1 MKRNPNLK
9 TPWASHGL
17 LHHPGVRKVV
27 EGVATYPDVQEW
39 RDNDEFEA
47 TLKLRGTER
56 GRSAAFFRWEVV
68 GGDLPAGTI
77 LPMFITDVGHV
88 LMGGIA
94 ESGGIA
100 TGRWFVVKRGQ
111 NYGVTPVVPEEDD
124 TPARGQER
132 PTEALAAAPG
142 A

>member
-1 MKRNPNLK
+1 MKRNPDLK
-9 TPWASHGL
+9 TPWLRGSL
-17 LHHPGVRKVV
+17 MHHPKPN
-27 EGVATYPDVQEW
+27 ATTEPDEW
-39 RDNDEFEA
+39 RDNEEFEA

-56 GRSAAFFRWEVV
+56 GRSAAYFKWEVV
-68 GGDLPAGTI
+68 SGDLPAGAL

-94 ESGGIA
+94 QAGGIA

-111 NYGVTPVVPEEDD
+111 NYGVRPAVPEED

-132 PTEALAAAPG
+132 PPETLAATPRA
-142 A
+142 